1 MNQKFTCFFYFKR
14 IKTAIPSRIKITP
27 TVISKIFKIVASPR
41 LDSGSILL
49 MVVDELDTGR
59 LDEPVCVVVLVEPA
73 VSFPV
78 VLFVTALAESIWFI
92 LISAAKLMEAKDN
105 RNTVMISMHPKNC
118 KLLFFI
124 FINKPSFMSILFC
137 FPKNHITKIEK
148 CQYKIDIIQ

>member
-1 MNQKFTCFFYFKR
+1 M
-14 IKTAIPSRIKITP
+14 
-27 TVISKIFKIVASPR
+27 SKIFKIVASPR
-41 LDSGSILL
+41 LDSGTILL
-49 MVVDELDTGR
+49 TGVDELDTGR

-78 VLFVTALAESIWFI
+78 VSFVTVLAELIWFI
-92 LISAAKLMEAKDN
+92 LISAAKLMETKDN
-105 RNTVMISMHPKNC
+105 RNTVIINMHPKNC

-124 FINKPSFMSILFC
+124 FINKPSFRNILFC